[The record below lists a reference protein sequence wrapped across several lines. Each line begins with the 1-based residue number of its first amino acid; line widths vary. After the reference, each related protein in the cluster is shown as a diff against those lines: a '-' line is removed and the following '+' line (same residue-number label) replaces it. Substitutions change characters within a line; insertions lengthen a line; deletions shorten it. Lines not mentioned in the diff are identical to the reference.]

1 MPHIEAFTD
10 FPQLRTGGHIEPRQ
24 QPVATEPL
32 DPALAAL
39 AATIQPL
46 EDPGQLRGIEAFAW
60 QYSRPVACLLFDDRL

>member
-1 MPHIEAFTD
+1 MPHIEAFAD
-10 FPQLRTGGHIEPRQ
+10 FPQLCTGGRREPPQ

-60 QYSRPVACLLFDDRL
+60 QYSRPVACLFFDDRL